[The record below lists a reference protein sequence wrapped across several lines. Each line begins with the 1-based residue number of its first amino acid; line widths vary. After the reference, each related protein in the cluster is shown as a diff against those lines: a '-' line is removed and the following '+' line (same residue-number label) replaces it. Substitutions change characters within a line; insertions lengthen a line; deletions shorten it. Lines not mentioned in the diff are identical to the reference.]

1 VSNGTGAKIISFLVD
16 ISYTFIFVYS
26 VQDIEWYLVS
36 NPNYGVWRPMAE
48 NVEFN
53 ALESNSNAVMA
64 VADTVRTTLGPK
76 GLDKLLIDQ
85 AMNRHIS
92 NDGVTILLSL
102 RAIHPVA
109 RMIVEI
115 AERQEQ
121 LVGDGT
127 TTAVVMAAEMIKEGK
142 RLVKELGVHPT
153 KVVEGIEGGVKEACQ
168 LLEIGAKRISLNE
181 IALEQVVKTS
191 LSSKL
196 DGKKLSLLVT
206 SALRSVEKNAI
217 YNGSYNFDKTI
228 MVLRRTN
235 MEDRVINGIVLERR
249 RMDPEMPLEVKEAR
263 VMIARLDLK
272 PVKEAWVKE
281 NSKYA
286 EILNMENDR
295 VAKSKDLVNSLIATG
310 ANVILIASSEVDQVI
325 ENLLVANKVLA
336 VRISIEEIEYLSR
349 YTGATPVRMVDD
361 LKKADI
367 LGKADHIYEDEDNG
381 VIYIANGSSGGMAT
395 MIVSGTTKETSLER
409 WRAAIDGINAAEA
422 ALNKGVVV
430 GGGAAELHVIE
441 KVKNLRLKGLEQV
454 GLDVVTSALESIMRQ
469 ILTNAGFNGLE
480 KVMAVKASPD
490 TFGIDIDSGD
500 PVDMWKMGVLDP
512 LLVKT
517 MALEAAGEIA
527 KAVLRIDRNL
537 AAEDLS
543 QQALSET
550 KR

>member
-1 VSNGTGAKIISFLVD
+1 M
-16 ISYTFIFVYS
+16 
-26 VQDIEWYLVS
+26 S
-36 NPNYGVWRPMAE
+36 NPNYGVWRPMAQ

-142 RLVKELGVHPT
+142 RLIKELGVHPT
-153 KVVEGIEGGVKEACQ
+153 KVVEGIEGGVKEACV
-168 LLEIGAKRISLNE
+168 LLEREAKKICLDE
-181 IALEQVVKTS
+181 VALEQVVKTS

-196 DGKKLSLLVT
+196 DGRKLSLLVI
-206 SALRSVEKNAI
+206 SALRSVGKSAL
-217 YNGSYNFDKTI
+217 YNDSYDFHKTI
-228 MVLRRTN
+228 TVLRRTT
-235 MEDRVINGIVLERR
+235 MEDRVFNGMVLERK
-249 RMDPEMPLEVKEAR
+249 RMDPEMPVEIKDAR
-263 VMIARLDLK
+263 VMIARLDFK
-272 PVKEAWVKE
+272 PVKESWMKE
-281 NSKYA
+281 NSKYE

-295 VAKSKDLVNSLIATG
+295 VSKSKNIVNAILATG
-310 ANVILIASSEVDQVI
+310 ANVILVASGEVDEVI
-325 ENLLVANKVLA
+325 ENLLVANKVFA
-336 VRISIEEIEYLSR
+336 VRVSIEEIEYLSR
-349 YTGATPVRMVDD
+349 YTHAKPIRMMDD
-361 LKKADI
+361 LKKPDI
-367 LGKADHIYEDEDNG
+367 LGEADHIYEDEDNG
-381 VIYIANGSSGGMAT
+381 IIYIDNRSRENMAT
-395 MIVSGTTKETSLER
+395 MIVSGATKETSLER
-409 WRAAIDGINAAEA
+409 WRAAIDGVNAAEA
-422 ALNKGVVV
+422 ALNKGVVA
-430 GGGAAELHVIE
+430 GGGAAELHVIT
-441 KVKNLRLKGLEQV
+441 KVKNLRLKGIEQV

-469 ILTNAGFNGLE
+469 ILTNAGYNGLE
-480 KVMAVKASPD
+480 KVMAAQASPA
-490 TFGIDIDSGD
+490 TFGIDIDSGE
-500 PVDMWKMGVLDP
+500 PVDMWEIGVLDP

-527 KAVLRIDRNL
+527 KSVLRIDRNL

-550 KR
+550 RR

>member
-1 VSNGTGAKIISFLVD
+1 M
-16 ISYTFIFVYS
+16 
-26 VQDIEWYLVS
+26 S

-168 LLEIGAKRISLNE
+168 LLQKEAKKISLSE

-196 DGKKLSLLVT
+196 DGQKLSLLVI
-206 SALRSVEKNAI
+206 SALRSVGKNAL
-217 YNGSYNFDKTI
+217 YNGSYDFDKTI
-228 MVLRRTN
+228 TVLRRTT
-235 MEDRVINGIVLERR
+235 MEDRIVNGIVLERK
-249 RMDPEMPLEVKEAR
+249 RMDPEMPLEIKDAR

-281 NSKYA
+281 NSKYE

-295 VAKSKDLVNSLIATG
+295 VAKSKDIVNSLLATG
-310 ANVILIASSEVDQVI
+310 ANAILIASGEVDQVI
-325 ENLLVANKVLA
+325 ENLLVANKVFA

-349 YTGATPVRMVDD
+349 YTRAKPVRMMDD
-361 LKKADI
+361 LKKSDI

-381 VIYIANGSSGGMAT
+381 VIYIDNGSGGSMAT

-409 WRAAIDGINAAEA
+409 WRAAIDGVNAAEA
-422 ALNKGVVV
+422 ALNKGVVA

-469 ILTNAGFNGLE
+469 ILTNAGYNGLE
-480 KVMAVKASPD
+480 KVMAAKASPD

-500 PVDMWKMGVLDP
+500 PVDMWKLGVLDP

-527 KAVLRIDRNL
+527 KSVLRIDRNL

-550 KR
+550 RR

>member
-1 VSNGTGAKIISFLVD
+1 M
-16 ISYTFIFVYS
+16 
-26 VQDIEWYLVS
+26 S
-36 NPNYGVWRPMAE
+36 NPNFGVWRPMAE

-53 ALESNSNAVMA
+53 ALDSNSNAVMA

-127 TTAVVMAAEMIKEGK
+127 TTAVVMAAEMIKE
-142 RLVKELGVHPT
+142 
-153 KVVEGIEGGVKEACQ
+153 
-168 LLEIGAKRISLNE
+168 AKRITLNDV
-181 IALEQVVKTS
+181 ALEQVVKTS

-196 DGKKLSLLVT
+196 DGHKLSSLVI
-206 SALRSVEKNAI
+206 SALRSVGKNSL
-217 YNGSYNFDKTI
+217 YNGSYDFGKSI
-228 MVLRRTN
+228 IVIRRTN
-235 MEDRVINGIVLERR
+235 MDDRVVNGIVLERKK
-249 RMDPEMPLEVKEAR
+249 MDSEMPFEVTESR
-263 VMIARLDLK
+263 VMICKLDLK
-272 PVKEAWVKE
+272 PVKEAWLKE
-281 NSKYA
+281 NSKYE

-295 VAKSKDLVNSLIATG
+295 IAKSKELVDAIIATG
-310 ANVILIASSEVDQVI
+310 ANTILIASPEVDHVI
-325 ENLLVANKVLA
+325 ENLLVSRKLFA
-336 VRISIEEIEYLSR
+336 VRISAEEIEYLSR
-349 YTGATPVRMVDD
+349 YTGAKTVRMIED
-361 LKKADI
+361 LKKPDI
-367 LGKADHIYEDEDNG
+367 LGKADRIYEDEDNG
-381 VIYIANGSSGGMAT
+381 VIYIESDSGRNIVT
-395 MIVSGTTKETSLER
+395 VIVSGTTKETSLER

-422 ALNKGVVV
+422 ALNKGVVA
-430 GGGAAELHVIE
+430 GGGAEELHVIE
-441 KVKNLRLKGLEQV
+441 KVKKLRLKGLEQV
-454 GLDVVTSALESIMRQ
+454 GIDVVTSALESIMRQ

-480 KVMAVKASPD
+480 KVMAAKASRNG
-490 TFGIDIDSGD
+490 FGIDINSGD
-500 PVDMWKMGVLDP
+500 TIDMWKEGVLDP

-543 QQALSET
+543 QQAISET

>member
-1 VSNGTGAKIISFLVD
+1 
-16 ISYTFIFVYS
+16 
-26 VQDIEWYLVS
+26 
-36 NPNYGVWRPMAE
+36 MAE

-102 RAIHPVA
+102 RAIHPVS

-168 LLEIGAKRISLNE
+168 LLEKEAKKISLNE

-196 DGKKLSLLVT
+196 DGRKLSLLVI
-206 SALRSVEKNAI
+206 SALRSVGKNAL
-217 YNGSYNFDKTI
+217 YNGLYDFDKTI
-228 MVLRRTN
+228 TVLRRTT
-235 MEDRVINGIVLERR
+235 MEDRIVNGIVLERK
-249 RMDPEMPLEVKEAR
+249 RMDPEMPLEIKDAR

-281 NSKYA
+281 NSKYE

-295 VAKSKDLVNSLIATG
+295 VAKSKDIVNSLLATG
-310 ANVILIASSEVDQVI
+310 ANAILIASGEVDQVI
-325 ENLLVANKVLA
+325 ENLLVANKVFA

-349 YTGATPVRMVDD
+349 YTRAKPVRMMDD
-361 LKKADI
+361 LKKSDI

-381 VIYIANGSSGGMAT
+381 VIYIDNGPGGSMAT

-422 ALNKGVVV
+422 ALNKGVVA

-469 ILTNAGFNGLE
+469 ILTNAGYNGLE
-480 KVMAVKASPD
+480 KVMAAKASPD

-500 PVDMWKMGVLDP
+500 PVDMWNLGVLDP

-527 KAVLRIDRNL
+527 KSVLRIDRNL

-550 KR
+550 RR

>member
-1 VSNGTGAKIISFLVD
+1 
-16 ISYTFIFVYS
+16 
-26 VQDIEWYLVS
+26 
-36 NPNYGVWRPMAE
+36 MAE

-168 LLEIGAKRISLNE
+168 SLEREAKKISLNE

-196 DGKKLSLLVT
+196 DGRKLSLLVI
-206 SALRSVEKNAI
+206 SALRSVGKNAL
-217 YNGSYNFDKTI
+217 YNGSYDFDKTI
-228 MVLRRTN
+228 MVLRRTT
-235 MEDRVINGIVLERR
+235 MEDRVVNGIVLERK
-249 RMDPEMPLEVKEAR
+249 RMDPEMPLEINEAR

-281 NSKYA
+281 NSKYE

-295 VAKSKDLVNSLIATG
+295 VAKSKDIVNSLLATG
-310 ANVILIASSEVDQVI
+310 ANAILIASGEVDQVI
-325 ENLLVANKVLA
+325 ENLLVANKVFA

-349 YTGATPVRMVDD
+349 YTGAKPVRMMDD
-361 LKKADI
+361 LKKSDI
-367 LGKADHIYEDEDNG
+367 LGRADHIYEDEDNG
-381 VIYIANGSSGGMAT
+381 VIYIDNGSRGNMAT

-409 WRAAIDGINAAEA
+409 WRAAIDGVNAAEA
-422 ALNKGVVV
+422 ALNKGVVA

-469 ILTNAGFNGLE
+469 ILTNAGYNGLE
-480 KVMAVKASPD
+480 KVMAAKASPD

-527 KAVLRIDRNL
+527 KSVLRIDRNL

-550 KR
+550 RR

>member
-1 VSNGTGAKIISFLVD
+1 M
-16 ISYTFIFVYS
+16 
-26 VQDIEWYLVS
+26 S

-102 RAIHPVA
+102 RAIHPVS

-168 LLEIGAKRISLNE
+168 LLEKEAKKISLNE

-196 DGKKLSLLVT
+196 DGHKLSMLVIT
-206 SALRSVEKNAI
+206 ALRSVGKNAL
-217 YNGSYNFDKTI
+217 YNGSYDFDKTI
-228 MVLRRTN
+228 AVLRRTT
-235 MEDRVINGIVLERR
+235 MEDRIVNGIVLERK
-249 RMDPEMPLEVKEAR
+249 RMDPEMPLEIKDAR

-281 NSKYA
+281 NSKY
-286 EILNMENDR
+286 EDILSMENDR
-295 VAKSKDLVNSLIATG
+295 VAKSKDIVNSLLSTG
-310 ANVILIASSEVDQVI
+310 ANAILIASGEVDQVI
-325 ENLLVANKVLA
+325 ENLLVANKVFA

-349 YTGATPVRMVDD
+349 YTRAKPVRMMDD
-361 LKKADI
+361 LKKSDI

-381 VIYIANGSSGGMAT
+381 VIYIDNGSGGSMAT

-409 WRAAIDGINAAEA
+409 WRAAIDGVNAAEA
-422 ALNKGVVV
+422 ALNKGVVA

-454 GLDVVTSALESIMRQ
+454 GLDVVASALESIMRQ

-480 KVMAVKASPD
+480 KVMAAKASPD

-500 PVDMWKMGVLDP
+500 PVDMWKLGVLDP

-527 KAVLRIDRNL
+527 KSVLRIDRNL

>member
-1 VSNGTGAKIISFLVD
+1 M
-16 ISYTFIFVYS
+16 
-26 VQDIEWYLVS
+26 S

-168 LLEIGAKRISLNE
+168 LLEREATKISLDE

-196 DGKKLSLLVT
+196 DGRKLSLLVI
-206 SALRSVEKNAI
+206 SALRSVGKNAL
-217 YNGSYNFDKTI
+217 YNGSYDFDKTI
-228 MVLRRTN
+228 IVLRRTT
-235 MEDRVINGIVLERR
+235 MEDRLVNGIVLERK
-249 RMDPEMPLEVKEAR
+249 RMDPEMPLEINEAR

-281 NSKYA
+281 NSKYE

-295 VAKSKDLVNSLIATG
+295 IAKSKDIVNSLLATG
-310 ANVILIASSEVDQVI
+310 ANAILIASGEVDQVI
-325 ENLLVANKVLA
+325 ENLLVANKVFA

-349 YTGATPVRMVDD
+349 YTGAKPVRMMDD
-361 LKKADI
+361 LKKSDI
-367 LGKADHIYEDEDNG
+367 LGRADRIYEDEDNG
-381 VIYIANGSSGGMAT
+381 VIYIDNGSRGNMAT

-409 WRAAIDGINAAEA
+409 WRAAIDGVNAAEA
-422 ALNKGVVV
+422 ALNKGVVA

-469 ILTNAGFNGLE
+469 ILTNAGYNGLE
-480 KVMAVKASPD
+480 KVMAAKASPD

-527 KAVLRIDRNL
+527 KSVLRIDRNL

-550 KR
+550 RR

>member
-1 VSNGTGAKIISFLVD
+1 M
-16 ISYTFIFVYS
+16 
-26 VQDIEWYLVS
+26 S

-168 LLEIGAKRISLNE
+168 LLERGAKKISLNE

-196 DGKKLSLLVT
+196 DGKKLSLLVI
-206 SALRSVEKNAI
+206 SALRSVGKNAM
-217 YNGSYNFDKTI
+217 YNGLYDFDKTI

-235 MEDRVINGIVLERR
+235 MEDRVINGIVLERK
-249 RMDPEMPLEVKEAR
+249 RMDPEMPLEIKEAK

-295 VAKSKDLVNSLIATG
+295 VAKSKDIVNSLLATG
-310 ANVILIASSEVDQVI
+310 ANVILIASGEVDQVI

-381 VIYIANGSSGGMAT
+381 VIYIDNGSNGMAT
-395 MIVSGTTKETSLER
+395 MIVSGKTKETSLER

-422 ALNKGVVV
+422 ALNKGIVV
-430 GGGAAELHVIE
+430 GGGAAELHVIG
-441 KVKNLRLKGLEQV
+441 KVKNLRLRGLEQV

-480 KVMAVKASPD
+480 KVMAIKASPD
-490 TFGIDIDSGD
+490 NFGIDIDSGD
-500 PVDMWKMGVLDP
+500 PVDMWNKGVLDP

-550 KR
+550 RR

>member
-1 VSNGTGAKIISFLVD
+1 MSNT
-16 ISYTFIFVYS
+16 
-26 VQDIEWYLVS
+26 
-36 NPNYGVWRPMAE
+36 NYGVWRPMAE

-85 AMNRHIS
+85 AMNRHVS

-102 RAIHPVA
+102 KAIHPVA

-153 KVVEGIEGGVKEACQ
+153 KVVEGIESGVKHSCQ
-168 LLEIGAKRISLNE
+168 LLVREAKKISLND
-181 IALEQVVKTS
+181 IALEQIVKTS
-191 LSSKL
+191 LSSKM
-196 DGKKLSLLVT
+196 DGQKLSPLVIL
-206 SALRSVEKNAI
+206 ALRSVGKNAL
-217 YNGSYNFDKTI
+217 YNESFDFDKSI
-228 MVLRRTN
+228 MVIRRTN
-235 MEDRVINGIVLERR
+235 MDDRVVNGIILERK
-249 RMDPEMPLEVKEAR
+249 RMDPEMPLEIKEAR
-263 VMIARLDLK
+263 VMIAKLDLK
-272 PVKEAWVKE
+272 PVKESWLKE
-281 NSKYA
+281 NSKYE
-286 EILNMENDR
+286 EILHMENDR
-295 VAKSKDLVNSLIATG
+295 VTKSKEIVDAILATG
-310 ANVILIASSEVDQVI
+310 ANTILIASPEVDEFV
-325 ENLLVANKVLA
+325 ENFFVSRKVFA
-336 VRISIEEIEYLSR
+336 VRISTEEIEYLSR
-349 YTGATPVRMVDD
+349 YTGAKPVRMIED
-361 LKKADI
+361 LKKPGI
-367 LGKADHIYEDEDNG
+367 LGQADRIYEEESNG
-381 VIYIANGSSGGMAT
+381 VIYLENGSGRNIVT

-409 WRAAIDGINAAEA
+409 WRAAIDGVNAAEA
-422 ALNKGVVV
+422 ALNKGVVA
-430 GGGAAELHVIE
+430 GGGAAELHLIE

-454 GLDVVTSALESIMRQ
+454 GLEVVTSALESIMRQ

-480 KVMAVKASPD
+480 KVMAAKASSD
-490 TFGIDIDSGD
+490 DFGIDIDTGET
-500 PVDMWKMGVLDP
+500 VDMWKKGVLDP

-527 KAVLRIDRNL
+527 KSVLRIDRNL

-543 QQALSET
+543 LQAVSET